1 MSFDS
6 YMLNIFLV
14 YIFTAKVMS
23 DYIQVFWNPP
33 KDQSIKVKGYKLGWG
48 KGVPDVEVR
57 LLDGKERS
65 FTIDQLGE

>member
-1 MSFDS
+1 
-6 YMLNIFLV
+6 
-14 YIFTAKVMS
+14 MS

-48 KGVPDVEVR
+48 KGIPDVEVR

-65 FTIDQLGE
+65 FTIDQLGEYSNL

>member
-1 MSFDS
+1 MHVS
-6 YMLNIFLV
+6 I
-14 YIFTAKVMS
+14 IAKVMS
-23 DYIQVFWNPP
+23 NSIQVFWNPP

-65 FTIDQLGE
+65 FTIDQLGEYLDYMIYCSI